1 MGISTVTN
9 KSSDKTLNKQSAID
23 RDLKACMKCKYF
35 WGNNHQC
42 SLKRCYK
49 EKKKPAVSQNIV
61 KRSECDGCTYRQSE
75 RYCFPCMKKL
85 LEKK

>member
-1 MGISTVTN
+1 MEISKVTN
-9 KSSDKTLNKQSAID
+9 KSSKKASNKQSDID
-23 RDLKACMKCKYF
+23 RDLKSCMKCKFF

-49 EKKKPAVSQNIV
+49 EKKKPLIQNTI
-61 KRSECDGCTYRQSE
+61 KKSECDGCTYRQSD